1 MMTEHF
7 ESWYATLDTSLRNMV
22 EGGLVATACGW
33 AGATVFTLLAAAAWV
48 RGRIRAARAVVTAK
62 EAALTKYAAQ
72 GSTTPVPV
80 EHDPTPVVKEPTL
93 TDRVLEAL
101 RAGEPKPVVGHEGSP
116 GFMVGPLRVTC
127 CGGNTYLDAMS
138 GGHWFGMYCS
148 ETAARWSE
156 IRDAAIRAADRA
168 TVAILR
174 DAIEGEPA
182 VEPEPKPEPCSP
194 PLSPLASVLLELFA
208 CAGVLPTDKG
218 FKVGALSVVSLRP
231 FRLIYPVDG
240 TPTDMIPLLGEADA
254 EAVRKAA
261 MGAWGRHSDAADDK
275 ARERAVAAL
284 KAQVAV
290 FRGKQAK
297 PQDPFLKD
305 LARLREQFEMLA
317 KTCSV

>member
-1 MMTEHF
+1 VCGWF
-7 ESWYATLDTSLRNMV
+7 GATLF
-22 EGGLVATACGW
+22 AT
-33 AGATVFTLLAAAAWV
+33 LAALAWV
-48 RGRIRAARAVVTAK
+48 RGRLRAARSVATAK

-174 DAIEGEPA
+174 AA
-182 VEPEPKPEPCSP
+182 VEGGPEPNPEPCSP
-194 PLSPLASVLLELFA
+194 PLSPLASVLLELLA
-208 CAGVLPTDKG
+208 CGAVSPNDDGRG
-218 FKVGALSVVSLRP
+218 FKVGALSVQFLNGGVCMTYPVGGKATELVSLLSP
-231 FRLIYPVDG
+231 
-240 TPTDMIPLLGEADA
+240 AD
-254 EAVRKAA
+254 EKTVHRAA
-261 MGAWGRHSDAADDK
+261 RDAWAASCESAADK

-290 FRGKQAK
+290 FRGEQAK
-297 PQDPFLKD
+297 PDGSFLED
-305 LARLREQFEMLA
+305 LARLRAVMKRFETLA
-317 KTCSV
+317 KTPAV